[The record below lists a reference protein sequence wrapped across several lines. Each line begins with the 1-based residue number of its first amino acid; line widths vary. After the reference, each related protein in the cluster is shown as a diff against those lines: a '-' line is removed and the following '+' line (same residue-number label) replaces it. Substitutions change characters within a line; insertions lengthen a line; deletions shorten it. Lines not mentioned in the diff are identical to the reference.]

1 MHKSPLH
8 YVWRHHWEECAWDL
22 TAYKWGSDSAL
33 LCSSVL
39 ILSVCETEIKM
50 NFKNF
55 RVS

>member
-1 MHKSPLH
+1 MHKSPVH